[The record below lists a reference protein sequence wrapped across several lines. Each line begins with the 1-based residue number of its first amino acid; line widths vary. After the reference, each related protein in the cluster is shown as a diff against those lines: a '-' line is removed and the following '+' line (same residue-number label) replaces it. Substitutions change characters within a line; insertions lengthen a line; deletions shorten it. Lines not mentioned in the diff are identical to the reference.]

1 MKTSISAIFAYRL
14 SGFHHP
20 HTARYFGA
28 EGNCRTPKKKH
39 GKAKLYFSLIP
50 REEAQASALRQMT
63 QRWFQGS
70 EILEIYL
77 FHYRNSGRCSALTA
91 TIVAVDLPVI
101 KYHHIRT

>member
-50 REEAQASALRQMT
+50 REEAQA
-63 QRWFQGS
+63 QRTAANDPTLVSRLG
-70 EILEIYL
+70 
-77 FHYRNSGRCSALTA
+77 NSG
-91 TIVAVDLPVI
+91 DLSVSLS
-101 KYHHIRT
+101 